1 MQSIGVTVG
10 YTEAAKFLRVSEA
23 TVQELAKAGELPGAK
38 IGREWVF
45 LPDVLDQYLR
55 EQIEVQTRARRGEPD
70 PFESKPPPPRTLPT
84 RRAKR
89 RGTPPPLPPLPEANS
104 EV

>member
-10 YTEAAKFLRVSEA
+10 LTEAAKFLRVSEA

-84 RRAKR
+84 RRVKR